1 METIFDLM
9 SVLLFIATAGL
20 YLVRFR
26 HEQPTLAPYLTVAL
40 VCAVGN
46 WLGNNG
52 GGWAAVGMLIAAAF
66 LTLHVASQP
75 YREDAEDLN

>member
-9 SVLLFIATAGL
+9 SVLLFIATGGL

-26 HEQPTLAPYLTVAL
+26 HEQPALAPYLIVAL

-52 GGWAAVGMLIAAAF
+52 GGWAAVGMLIAGAF
-66 LTLHVASQP
+66 LTLHLASQP

>member
-9 SVLLFIATAGL
+9 SVMLFVATAGL
-20 YLVRFR
+20 YWVRVR
-26 HEQPTLAPYLTVAL
+26 HEQPALAPYLVVAL
-40 VCAVGN
+40 VCIVGN
-46 WLGNNG
+46 WLGNSG
-52 GGWAAVGMLIAAAF
+52 GGWAAVGMLIAGAF